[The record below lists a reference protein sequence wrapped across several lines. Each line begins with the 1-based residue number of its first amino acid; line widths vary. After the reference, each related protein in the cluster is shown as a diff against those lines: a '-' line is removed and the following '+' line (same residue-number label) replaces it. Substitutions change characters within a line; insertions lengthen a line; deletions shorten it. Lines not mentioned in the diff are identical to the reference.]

1 MQDINNK
8 LAELLETLTNFFEN
22 FVDELAE
29 VKTNQATAIQHLA
42 NINTK
47 LDAISAKEDS
57 IISLLTDIKTNTNK

>member
-22 FVDELAE
+22 FVDELAD
-29 VKTNQATAIQHLA
+29 VKTNQVTGLAHLA

-47 LDAISAKEDS
+47 LDAISAKLDT
-57 IISLLTDIKTNTNK
+57 IINKMN